1 MNMYKV
7 PCIKNKS
14 FGEVLTVSVPGS
26 KSITNRALL
35 LAAMAEGKSKLKG
48 CLKSE
53 DATYFLKCLV
63 DLGFPV
69 KEEGVDVTITGFG
82 GEIPKKQAE
91 IYVGSAGTA
100 ARFLAAMCA
109 FSDGEYVLT
118 SSDQMKKRPMG
129 PLVDTLRE
137 AGATVQCLEEEGHF
151 PMMITGCGK
160 VMKTCKLTVNI
171 DKSSQFLSALLIAAG
186 TRKEKIEITL
196 EGSHG
201 MAYVEMT
208 AAMMKDFG
216 VTAKVMQD
224 EAGKMVY
231 VVPENSGY
239 KALTY
244 QIEPDMSAAAY
255 FYALGAITKTRVLVP
270 AVHKN
275 MLQGDVAFLEVLCAM
290 GCSLEEKEE
299 GVLLSPSALP
309 LRGNQTFDLSA
320 FSDQALTLSAIAPYA
335 DGPITINGISHI
347 RGQECDRIHAIM
359 TNLSAL
365 GIAVKED
372 QDVVTIQPGP
382 MKGAEIETF
391 EDHRVAMSFAL
402 TGLLTDGVVILNPGC
417 CKKTFAEYFAV
428 LDEVIRK
435 FQ

>member
-1 MNMYKV
+1 MYKV

-35 LAAMAEGKSKLKG
+35 LAAMAEGKSELKG

-109 FSDGEYVLT
+109 FSEGEYVLT

-151 PMMITGCGK
+151 PMKITGCGK
-160 VMKTCKLTVNI
+160 SMKTCKLTVNI

-216 VTAKVMQD
+216 VKANVMQD
-224 EAGKMVY
+224 ETGKMVY
-231 VVPENSGY
+231 VVPEDSAY
-239 KALTY
+239 KALMY

-270 AVHKN
+270 AVHKK

-299 GVLLSPSALP
+299 GVLLCPSTLP

-335 DGPITINGISHI
+335 DGPITIKGISHI

-365 GIAVKED
+365 GIAVKEE
-372 QDVVTIQPGP
+372 QDVVTIQPGL
-382 MKGAEIETF
+382 MKSAEIETF

-417 CKKTFAEYFAV
+417 CKKTFAEYFDV